1 MINKIEIDP
10 IFDTRVG
17 KWVVAEHERVIIEK
31 DLNMTQEITCEYYE
45 DDEGSIGIK
54 TSDFIASLDVPD
66 TEKQRLNGMYKSFS
80 FSRSTR
86 DRYVALPSM
95 EPIKI
100 KDEMTGEM
108 LELEE
113 GVDYISEK
121 TMYQGIPNIVGKTK
135 VSEHFYFLIE
145 QNIIKMRDRNLAIS

>member
-17 KWVVAEHERVIIEK
+17 KWVVTKHERVIIEK

-54 TSDFIASLDVPD
+54 TSDFIDSLDVPD
-66 TEKQRLNGMYKSFS
+66 TEKKRLNGMYKSFS

-86 DRYVALPSM
+86 NRYVAIPSM
-95 EPIKI
+95 EPIEI
-100 KDEMTGEM
+100 TDPMTGEM
-108 LELEE
+108 LDLEE
-113 GVDYISEK
+113 GVDYISER
-121 TMYQGIPNIVGKTK
+121 TMYQGIPNIPNKTK
-135 VSEHFYFLIE
+135 SAEHIYFLIE
-145 QNIIKMRDRNLAIS
+145 QNIIKMRDKNLAIS